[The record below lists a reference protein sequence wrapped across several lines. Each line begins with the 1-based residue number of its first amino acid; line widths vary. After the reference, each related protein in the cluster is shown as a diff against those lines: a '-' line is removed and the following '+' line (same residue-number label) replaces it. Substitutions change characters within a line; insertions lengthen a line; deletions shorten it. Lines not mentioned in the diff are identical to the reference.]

1 LHVAQEGRYNDAVAR
16 LIHVS
21 LRSPSH
27 RFYQHLPQGCE
38 WAFGLV
44 WGHAVST
51 DLIHW
56 QHLPH
61 AVVPTAGTLDADGC
75 FSGCATVDT
84 DGTPIIL
91 YTGVRLRTNVDGQ
104 PLPPPECDLHLPFI
118 EAQLYAVPRDP
129 GEQRRWLGMM
139 RGVVRAVDGGSFLQV
154 CCGMVEWWLM
164 GGWGAPAAH
173 AQLYAGACAAFMPPK
188 LALRVCAAVCSAEG
202 PR

>member
-1 LHVAQEGRYNDAVAR
+1 MN
-16 LIHVS
+16 
-21 LRSPSH
+21 LRCGASKSRALSPC

-44 WGHAVST
+44 WGHSVST

-129 GEQRRWLGMM
+129 GEQGL
-139 RGVVRAVDGGSFLQV
+139 
-154 CCGMVEWWLM
+154 
-164 GGWGAPAAH
+164 GWGGGGGLGCGWGSCIQAH
-173 AQLYAGACAAFMPPK
+173 FFCATCSCPSLERSCMQCLGTPVVTAGVGSMS
-188 LALRVCAAVCSAEG
+188 AAV
-202 PR
+202 

>member
-1 LHVAQEGRYNDAVAR
+1 MGIWAGVG
-16 LIHVS
+16 S
-21 LRSPSH
+21 LSEHRPHPLAAPPSLCSCLLLPLLLLLLLFIPYPYH

-38 WAFGLV
+38 WGFGLV
-44 WGHAVST
+44 WGHSVST

-61 AVVPTAGTLDADGC
+61 AVIPTAGTLDADGC

-91 YTGVRLRTNVDGQ
+91 YTGVRLRTNVDAQ

-129 GEQRRWLGMM
+129 GEATPHHVFVYGLPFWR
-139 RGVVRAVDGGSFLQV
+139 
-154 CCGMVEWWLM
+154 C
-164 GGWGAPAAH
+164 
-173 AQLYAGACAAFMPPK
+173 
-188 LALRVCAAVCSAEG
+188 
-202 PR
+202 